1 MSRLKTAQYNAGL
14 RLEMYLQA
22 LVNVPTS
29 PSRIRKA
36 GEPVRAGVPSFE
48 RKKEIEWRA
57 VQHA

>member
-1 MSRLKTAQYNAGL
+1 
-14 RLEMYLQA
+14 MYLQA

-29 PSRIRKA
+29 PLRIRKA
-36 GEPVRAGVPSFE
+36 GEPVPAGVPSFE